1 MSGVFKCAPDQLKA
15 NFPSGGGDEQLLH
28 HAHTTTT
35 SGTAVAICPRVAPL
49 PAISS
54 WGNMLHP
61 VPENF
66 KLNT

>member
-15 NFPSGGGDEQLLH
+15 NLPSGGGDEQLLH

-54 WGNMLHP
+54 WGKMLHP